1 MNTANNITGLAT
13 VAGWVLCL
21 FIGLLGL
28 AIVVLIAKNKIDLSQ
43 LISEPD
49 GSASMSRFQLLVFT
63 FVVALSFFLVVAAH
77 SEKLPDVPP
86 TVLSLIGIS
95 ASSYLVSKGIS
106 SSVAVRSLT
115 ISPTTAT
122 LSAGQSQQFK
132 AKVSIDTNNAVV
144 WSIQAGNGTID
155 QTGLY
160 TAPAAAGAVPGAAP
174 PARQYATIK
183 ATSVVDPSL
192 SDLGIVTLT

>member
-28 AIVVLIAKNKIDLSQ
+28 AIIVLIAKNKIDLSQ

-49 GSASMSRFQLLVFT
+49 GSASMSRFQLLVFS

-115 ISPTTAT
+115 ISPRQA
-122 LSAGQSQQFK
+122 
-132 AKVSIDTNNAVV
+132 SICA
-144 WSIQAGNGTID
+144 I
-155 QTGLY
+155 
-160 TAPAAAGAVPGAAP
+160 
-174 PARQYATIK
+174 
-183 ATSVVDPSL
+183 
-192 SDLGIVTLT
+192 

>member
-1 MNTANNITGLAT
+1 MNTITGLAT
-13 VAGWVLCL
+13 VAGWVLCI

-28 AIVVLIAKNKIDLSQ
+28 AIIVLIAKNKIDLAQ

-95 ASSYLVSKGIS
+95 ASSYLVSKGIQ
-106 SSVAVRSLT
+106 SSVATRSLT
-115 ISPTTAT
+115 VSPTTAT
-122 LSAGQSQQFK
+122 LTGRQSQQFK
-132 AKVSIDTNNAVV
+132 ANVSIDTNSAVV
-144 WSIQAGNGTID
+144 WSIQAGDGTID
-155 QTGLY
+155 QSGLY
-160 TAPAAAGAVPGAAP
+160 TAPPAP
-174 PARQYATIK
+174 PPGDGPPPRAYATIK

-192 SDLGIVTLT
+192 ADLAIVTLA